1 MAVYSVWKDLIK
13 PTIIA
18 YIIACAIPGGIAG
31 VYYLYSTYFRSPRH
45 ICRGSKL
52 FGHTNPQYGDGY
64 MCLNSKKALQVLYWS
79 YFKDFTFYYYSTT
92 AAIILSYFSE
102 SQ

>member
-1 MAVYSVWKDLIK
+1 MY
-13 PTIIA
+13 
-18 YIIACAIPGGIAG
+18 
-31 VYYLYSTYFRSPRH
+31 
-45 ICRGSKL
+45 
-52 FGHTNPQYGDGY
+52 
-64 MCLNSKKALQVLYWS
+64 LNSKKTLQGLYWS